1 MNRAWWIGAVLLLSA
16 ASTVM
21 LPKLADLDSGIQA
34 DHGVLATFT
43 GGKNTLLDEN
53 NLVDQL
59 GSLPLML
66 SIDSAGWENNTLSL
80 DLKIT
85 SNAPDPEAIYKDM
98 ARTISFAFQD
108 TPNVNQLLLRVL
120 VEDKWLGSR
129 RLLLAGDIRRSDW
142 SRELQQELES
152 TGNTLL
158 SDRIKISFR
167 ISESELWK
175 KQFIIP

>member
-16 ASTVM
+16 ASTIM
-21 LPKLADLDSGIQA
+21 LPKLADLDSGLMA
-34 DHGVLATFT
+34 EHGVIETFI
-43 GGKNTLLDEN
+43 GGRNTHLDED

-59 GSLPLML
+59 GALPLKL

-98 ARTISFAFQD
+98 AQTISFAFQD
-108 TPNVNQLLLRVL
+108 TPNVNELLLRVL
-120 VEDKWLGSR
+120 VEDKWLGTR

-142 SRELQQELES
+142 SREVQHELES

-158 SDRIKISFR
+158 SDRIKMSFR

-175 KQFIIP
+175 KQFILP